1 MLYKAKLP
9 IVLTGLFVALLLA
22 VALLVAFV
30 IPSSAAQAAS
40 CDGTKT
46 VIISCEDGENG
57 IWAMLLLIIQIMT
70 AGVGILAVAGIVY
83 ASVLWTTAEDKQDQV
98 TKAKGIITNVVI
110 GLIAFALMW
119 AGLQFIVPGGVF
131 NRTLGFTNVEN
142 ETDKLPDVEDGAV
155 DSGGGGGSGPE
166 SSPDSKT
173 YTLSDIKKVKN
184 LRDSSAT
191 NNIIKSAT
199 LYRSG
204 ELANLNENN
213 AEKLGSI
220 LGSDAT
226 IIDLRIPGGE
236 RGKPDKDIPGAANKA
251 FPIEGI
257 LDQEP
262 MVTDKSRSSQLS
274 KALKAAANAKG
285 PVLVHCF
292 SGKDRTGWMIAM
304 IMYANGAN
312 DAQVMKEYLK
322 SNEAIPGGVKPE
334 WMKSGIE
341 AARSKHGTVISY
353 LKSIGLTNDDL
364 AKLRKKFGA

>member
-9 IVLTGLFVALLLA
+9 LLLIIMFTALLLA
-22 VALLVAFV
+22 AFI
-30 IPSSAAQAAS
+30 IPPTPAQAAS

-70 AGVGILAVAGIVY
+70 AGVGVLAVAGIVY

-110 GLIAFALMW
+110 GLVAFALMW

-131 NRTLGFTNVEN
+131 NRTLGFTNVKN
-142 ETDKLPDVEDGAV
+142 ETGSLPDVEDGAA
-155 DSGGGGGSGPE
+155 DSEDESGSGSE
-166 SSPDSKT
+166 TTPDSKT
-173 YTLSDIKKVKN
+173 FTLSDIKKVKN

-191 NNIIKSAT
+191 NDILKSAT

-204 ELANLNENN
+204 ELANLNDNN

-236 RGKPDKDIPGAANKA
+236 RGRPDKDIPGVANKV
-251 FPIEGI
+251 FPIEGL
-257 LDQEP
+257 LDQEL
-262 MVTDKSRSSQLS
+262 MVKDNKRASQLS
-274 KALKAAANAKG
+274 KALKAAAYAKG

-334 WMKSGIE
+334 WMKSGVE
-341 AARSKHGTVISY
+341 AARSKHGTIINY

-364 AKLRKKFGA
+364 VKLRKKFGA